1 MVILLVAALLPAPV
15 QAAEAKWYKGEP
27 GYSADS
33 KAKIGEGYF
42 WYGYNEEYTQTYLYY
57 AATEEGGGV
66 KGIYSASANGK
77 DKKKLLEI
85 NDKYGYGNLFQDSVY
100 YYERDAG
107 RYYKY
112 TLSKGTTEEIDEM
125 SFIVCLGPMGM

>member
-42 WYGYNEEYTQTYLYY
+42 WYGY
-57 AATEEGGGV
+57 
-66 KGIYSASANGK
+66 
-77 DKKKLLEI
+77 